1 MTLASLALY
10 RRMRGI
16 WWGLLVGGVIVLPS
30 ALVLALTVPARLGI
44 FSDTTID
51 SIGPIQTTIASA
63 MGLAGVLGLIAS
75 VVLGSTAGSVDLQRG
90 VLRDLVL
97 AGSHR
102 WQVVG
107 SRVLAAYVL
116 MSGAVLVS
124 GVLAVGL
131 GYVTGGDSVDDI
143 DWEELARGG
152 AQFLPGMSYTLPFAA
167 GVAMLVGS
175 RGPAIAVY
183 FVFSLLI
190 DNILVGIPTVG
201 EWWQH
206 VSMSV
211 ADQQVVAAILGG
223 ESFGG
228 SVVDRP
234 TWQAVAVLA
243 AWAIGALGAGLVRLT
258 RRDL

>member
-1 MTLASLALY
+1 MTLASLELY

-16 WWGLLVGGVIVLPS
+16 WWGLLVVGVIVLPS
-30 ALVLALTVPARLGI
+30 MLVLALTVPARLGI
-44 FSDTTID
+44 FSDATID
-51 SIGPIQTTIASA
+51 SIGPVESTIAGA
-63 MGLAGVLGLIAS
+63 LELAGVLGLIAS

-97 AGSHR
+97 AGRHR
-102 WQVVG
+102 WQIIG
-107 SRVLAAYVL
+107 ARVLAAYLL
-116 MSGAVLVS
+116 MFGAVLVS

-131 GYVTGGDSVDDI
+131 GYIAGGESVGDI
-143 DWEELARGG
+143 NWEELARGG
-152 AQFLPGMSYTLPFAA
+152 AKILPGMAYTLPFAA

-190 DNILVGIPTVG
+190 DNILTVLPRVG
-201 EWWQH
+201 EWWLH

-211 ADQQVVAAILGG
+211 ADQQVVAAIIGG
-223 ESFGG
+223 ESLGASF
-228 SVVDRP
+228 VDRP

-243 AWAIGALGAGLVRLT
+243 AWALGALGVGLVRLT